1 MFLSQASGWN
11 LSRQSG
17 GLSALVSNLH
27 RQVISTYPTNDDA
40 APSWYTH
47 GARPEQCPPAGD
59 WRTWLILAGRGWG
72 KTRTGAEWL
81 RDQRD
86 TCPRMAIIAPTF
98 ADARDTC
105 VEGESGL
112 LSICKPSEVA
122 KWNRSIGE
130 FEFSNGAQV
139 KLFSGDKPARLRGP
153 QHHAVWFDE
162 LAAFQYIQAAWDM
175 AMFGL
180 RLGDNPRA
188 VVTTTP
194 RPLPL
199 IKTLIADAKTHVTRG
214 STYDNRANLAP
225 AFFDDI
231 VSRYEGTRLGRQEL
245 NAELIDDV
253 EGALWTRDVLE
264 ANRVTTVGDVQRIV
278 VAVDPEANASA
289 NSETG
294 IVVAGQ
300 MADDLYCVLD
310 DASISGTPDQWA
322 RQVVS
327 TFHKWRADRVVVE
340 RNQGG
345 DMVAAVLRSVDAN
358 LPITEVYATRGK
370 YTRAEPIS
378 AMYEQ
383 GKVKHAGAFPKLEDQ
398 LCTWVPGE
406 NSPDRL
412 DAMVWALTDLCDYT
426 PLLF

>member
-1 MFLSQASGWN
+1 LLPYLTERERVEIDRLLSD
-11 LSRQSG
+11 
-17 GLSALVSNLH
+17 VS
-27 RQVISTYPTNDDA
+27 
-40 APSWYTH
+40 APSWYTA
-47 GARPEQCPPAGD
+47 GARPDQCPPLGA

-81 RDQRD
+81 REQRD

-112 LSICKPSEVA
+112 LAICKPDEVA

-162 LAAFQYIQAAWDM
+162 LAAFQYIQSAWDM

-180 RLGDNPRA
+180 RLGYNPRA

-199 IKTLIADAKTHVTRG
+199 IKTLMADAKTHVTRG

-225 AFFDDI
+225 GFFEDI
-231 VSRYEGTRLGRQEL
+231 VTRYEGTRLGRQEL

-253 EGALWTRDVLE
+253 EGALWTRDLLE
-264 ANRVTTVGDVQRIV
+264 ANRITAVGDVQRIV

-289 NSETG
+289 HSETG

-300 MADDLYCVLD
+300 MAEDLYCVLD

-406 NSPDRL
+406 DSPDRL
-412 DAMVWALTDLCDYT
+412 DAMVWALTDLTNYT

>member
-1 MFLSQASGWN
+1 M
-11 LSRQSG
+11 
-17 GLSALVSNLH
+17 SNLH
-27 RQVISTYPTNDDA
+27 QRVISTCPTNDDDV
-40 APSWYTH
+40 PSWYTH
-47 GARPEQCPPAGD
+47 GARPDQCPPAGN

-81 RDQRD
+81 REQRD

-225 AFFDDI
+225 AFFEDI

-245 NAELIDDV
+245 EAELLDDV
-253 EGALWTRDVLE
+253 EGALWTRANLE
-264 ANRVTTVGDVQRIV
+264 ENRVVNCPDPVTIV
-278 VAVDPEANASA
+278 IGVDPKVNAGA
-289 NSETG
+289 DSETG
-294 IVVAGQ
+294 IVVAAAGS
-300 MADDLYCVLD
+300 DGKYYVLD
-310 DASISGTPDQWA
+310 DASINDVPERWA

-327 TFHKWRADRVVVE
+327 TYHKWKADRIIVE

-345 DMVAAVLRSVDAN
+345 DMVAAMLRAVDAH
-358 LPITEVYATRGK
+358 LPITEVYATKGK
-370 YTRAEPIS
+370 YTRAEPVS
-378 AMYEQ
+378 ALYEQ
-383 GKVKHAGAFPKLEDQ
+383 GRVKHVGAFPKLEDQ
-398 LCTWVPGE
+398 LCTWMPGE
-406 NSPDRL
+406 DSPDRL
-412 DAMVWALTDLCDYT
+412 DALVWAVTNLTGRVTSYVD
-426 PLLF
+426 FV

>member
-1 MFLSQASGWN
+1 MSS
-11 LSRQSG
+11 
-17 GLSALVSNLH
+17 LH
-27 RQVISTYPTNDDA
+27 QEAISTWKPLADDA
-40 APSWYTH
+40 PDWYATQ
-47 GARPEQCPPAGD
+47 ARPEQRPPGGD
-59 WRTWLILAGRGWG
+59 WRTWLILSGRGWG
-72 KTRTGAEWL
+72 KTRTGAEWVRSL
-81 RDQRD
+81 RNSA
-86 TCPRMAIIAPTF
+86 PRMAIIAPTF

-105 VEGESGL
+105 IEGESGL
-112 LSICKPSEVA
+112 RAICKDGEIV
-122 KWNRSIGE
+122 KWNRSMGE
-130 FEFSNGAQV
+130 LEFSTGAKV
-139 KLFSGDKPARLRGP
+139 KLFSGDQPDRLRGP
-153 QHHAVWFDE
+153 QHYAVWFDE
-162 LAAFQYIQAAWDM
+162 LAAFQYVQQAWDM

-180 RLGDNPRA
+180 RLGTDPRA

-199 IKTLIADAKTHVTRG
+199 VKRLLSDAKTHVTRG
-214 STYDNRANLAP
+214 STYDNRDNLAP
-225 AFFDDI
+225 AFFAEI

-245 NAELIDDV
+245 NAELLDDV
-253 EGALWTRDVLE
+253 EGALWNRELLE
-264 ANRVTTVGDVQRIV
+264 ANRITSVGSVPRIV

-289 NSETG
+289 DSETG

-300 MADDLYCVLD
+300 MENERFCVLD

-345 DMVAAVLRSVDAN
+345 DMVAAVLRAVDAN

-378 AMYEQ
+378 ALYEQ

-398 LCTWVPGE
+398 MCTWIPGE
-406 NSPDRL
+406 KSPDRL
-412 DAMVWALTDLCDYT
+412 DALVWALTDLSDYV

>member
-1 MFLSQASGWN
+1 MMSSELIELLPYLTERERVEIDGLLSDV
-11 LSRQSG
+11 
-17 GLSALVSNLH
+17 SA
-27 RQVISTYPTNDDA
+27 PD
-40 APSWYTH
+40 WYATQ
-47 GARPEQCPPAGD
+47 ARPEQRPPLGD

-81 RDQRD
+81 RARRD

-112 LSICKPSEVA
+112 LAICKPNEVT

-153 QHHAVWFDE
+153 QHHALWFDE
-162 LAAFQYIQAAWDM
+162 LAAFQYVQAAWDM

-199 IKTLIADAKTHVTRG
+199 IKTLLGDAKTHVTRG

-225 AFFDDI
+225 AFFEDI

-253 EGALWTRDVLE
+253 EGALWTRANLE
-264 ANRVTTVGDVQRIV
+264 DNRVVKCPDPVTIV
-278 VAVDPEANASA
+278 IGVDPKVNAGA
-289 NSETG
+289 DSETG
-294 IVVAGQ
+294 IVVAAAGS
-300 MADDLYCVLD
+300 DGKYYILD
-310 DASISGTPDQWA
+310 DASINDVPERWA

-327 TFHKWRADRVVVE
+327 TYHKWKADRIVVE

-345 DMVAAVLRSVDAN
+345 DMVAAMLRAVDVH
-358 LPITEVYATRGK
+358 LPITEVYATKGK
-370 YTRAEPIS
+370 YTRAEPVS
-378 AMYEQ
+378 ALYEQ
-383 GKVKHAGAFPKLEDQ
+383 GKVKHVGAFPKLEDQ
-398 LCTWVPGE
+398 LCTWLPGE
-406 NSPDRL
+406 DSPDRL
-412 DAMVWALTDLCDYT
+412 DALVWAVTNLTGRVSSYVD
-426 PLLF
+426 FV

>member
-1 MFLSQASGWN
+1 
-11 LSRQSG
+11 
-17 GLSALVSNLH
+17 
-27 RQVISTYPTNDDA
+27 
-40 APSWYTH
+40 
-47 GARPEQCPPAGD
+47 
-59 WRTWLILAGRGWG
+59 
-72 KTRTGAEWL
+72 
-81 RDQRD
+81 
-86 TCPRMAIIAPTF
+86 MAIIAPTF

-112 LSICKPSEVA
+112 LAICKPSEVT

-153 QHHAVWFDE
+153 QHHALWFDE

-199 IKTLIADAKTHVTRG
+199 IKTLMADAKTHVTRG

-225 AFFDDI
+225 AFFEDI

-253 EGALWTRDVLE
+253 EGALWTRDLLE
-264 ANRVTTVGDVQRIV
+264 ANRITSVGDVSRIV

-289 NSETG
+289 HSETG

-300 MADDLYCVLD
+300 MAEDLYCVLD

-412 DAMVWALTDLCDYT
+412 DAMVWALTDLTNYT